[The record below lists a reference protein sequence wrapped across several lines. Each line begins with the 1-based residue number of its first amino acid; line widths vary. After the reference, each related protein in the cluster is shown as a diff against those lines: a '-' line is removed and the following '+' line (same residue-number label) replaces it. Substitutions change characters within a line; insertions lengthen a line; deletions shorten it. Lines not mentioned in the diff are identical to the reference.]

1 MEEILDYLSPKVK
14 DHREKENA
22 KHMECYQIEKI
33 NWERSNH
40 KCLMAINE
48 RILESIRGAIPDCET
63 IVEYLDK
70 VESQFTDSPK
80 AYVIT
85 LIKRLTMKK
94 YSEGGVRDHIL
105 RMIDVAA
112 RLKPLDLAINDGFL
126 MRN

>member
-1 MEEILDYLSPKVK
+1 
-14 DHREKENA
+14 
-22 KHMECYQIEKI
+22 MECYQIEKI

-40 KCLMAINE
+40 KCLMTINE

-70 VESQFTDSPK
+70 MESQFTDSPK

-126 MRN
+126 MRNQVISSLV